1 MCPNQ
6 EYPKLIKK
14 GLEDYNQEE
23 NKNET
28 FESASCGRS
37 INVVISNKGRTYMW
51 GRGEYLKNKFDDF
64 RSFS

>member
-1 MCPNQ
+1 
-6 EYPKLIKK
+6 
-14 GLEDYNQEE
+14 LEDYNSEE

-37 INVVISNKGRTYMW
+37 FNVLITNKGRTFMW

-64 RSFS
+64 RRFS